1 MTWNIADQNVLITG
15 GSSGIGLSAAMALA
29 ERGARITITSRD
41 VGRAE
46 KAVRTIEE
54 SVGVRVDGEIVDLSD
69 LASVKDFADRY
80 NARHDHIGVLVNN
93 AGGVFGSRRETSN
106 GTEMT
111 FATNHLGPFLL
122 TKLIADNLGGDE
134 PSRVINTASVAHM
147 RAKEG
152 IIFDDLNW
160 EHRRYKMMDV
170 YGHSKLANVLHA
182 RSINERTGPD
192 IQAFAVHPG
201 VVATSFGGR
210 GGSTIVRAAT
220 KYGQRWMRTP
230 EEGADTIV
238 WLATEPAIETSDGIY
253 FSDRRVEQSTRYARD
268 ESQAERL
275 WSVSEQLVGIS

>member
-238 WLATEPAIETSDGIY
+238 WLATEPAVETSDGIY

>member
-46 KAVRTIEE
+46 KAVRAIEE

-93 AGGVFGSRRETSN
+93 AGGVFGSRRETPN

-152 IIFDDLNW
+152 IVFDDLNW

-192 IQAFAVHPG
+192 VQAFAVHPG

-220 KYGQRWMRTP
+220 KFGQRWMRTS

-238 WLATEPAIETSDGIY
+238 WLATEPKVDTSNGIY
-253 FSDRRVEQSTRYARD
+253 FSDRKVEQSTRFARD
-268 ESQAERL
+268 KSQAERL
-275 WSVSEQLVGIS
+275 WSVSEGLVGIS